1 MCRSRRFITLDRRCD
16 PDRSWQATRRR
27 SRWTRRRHWA
37 KDGHEQTQAAGDVSP
52 GRRPPFGGRS
62 MTAPILERVADTKAC
77 LDRVATDLRAAAL
90 DLAADPPILDDL
102 VFHCQQ
108 AVEKAM
114 KAFLSW
120 HDEPFGKTHN
130 LETLGEACL
139 RLDSTLRSLV
149 D

>member
-1 MCRSRRFITLDRRCD
+1 MPHD
-16 PDRSWQATRRR
+16 PA
-27 SRWTRRRHWA
+27 
-37 KDGHEQTQAAGDVSP
+37 
-52 GRRPPFGGRS
+52 
-62 MTAPILERVADTKAC
+62 RVADTKAW

-149 D
+149 DAAAPLTEYAWMFRYPGEREVPTRDEAERVLAIARETVQAILARLPEDARP